1 MQEALGFLLAVFDLG
16 KFQWHNF
23 HLRGLQINR
32 IGSHKFPSGESWFST
47 FELLTRLR
55 KSAGSILSQEF
66 KYIVRVA
73 GRDLDGTKKVI
84 PAIAEIKGVG
94 DSYANAMVASLKLD
108 ARTRLGQLTDRQ
120 LQQIEQSLKD
130 PTLLNLPP
138 WLLNRRKDIDSG
150 TNLHRFGSDL
160 DFMIKG
166 DLDREKNILSWRGV
180 RHSLGLKVRGQRTRT
195 TGRKGRTVGVKKSSL
210 QAAQAAQ
217 QAAANAEKK

>member
-1 MQEALGFLLAVFDLG
+1 MRLQKKAGVAKINVFMVIRSDASSLLM
-16 KFQWHNF
+16 
-23 HLRGLQINR
+23 
-32 IGSHKFPSGESWFST
+32 
-47 FELLTRLR
+47 
-55 KSAGSILSQEF
+55 SQEF

-84 PAIAEIKGVG
+84 PSIAEIKGVG
-94 DSYANAMVASLKLD
+94 DSYANAMVAALKLD
-108 ARTRLGQLTDRQ
+108 ARARLGQLSDKQ
-120 LQQIEQSLKD
+120 LQQIEQALKD
-130 PTLLNLPP
+130 PTLMNLPP
-138 WLLNRRKDIDSG
+138 WLLNRRKDVDTGSNI
-150 TNLHRFGSDL
+150 HRIGSDL

>member
-1 MQEALGFLLAVFDLG
+1 MQIRNDCVPLLM
-16 KFQWHNF
+16 
-23 HLRGLQINR
+23 
-32 IGSHKFPSGESWFST
+32 
-47 FELLTRLR
+47 
-55 KSAGSILSQEF
+55 SQEF

-108 ARTRLGQLTDRQ
+108 ARVRLGQLSDRQ

-130 PTLLNLPP
+130 PTILNLPP

-150 TNLHRFGSDL
+150 SNIHRFGSDL

-166 DLDREKNILSWRGV
+166 DLDREKNMFSWRGV
-180 RHSLGLKVRGQRTRT
+180 RHGLGLKVRGQRTRT

>member
-1 MQEALGFLLAVFDLG
+1 
-16 KFQWHNF
+16 
-23 HLRGLQINR
+23 
-32 IGSHKFPSGESWFST
+32 
-47 FELLTRLR
+47 
-55 KSAGSILSQEF
+55 LSQEF

-108 ARTRLGQLTDRQ
+108 SRSRLGQLSDRQ
-120 LQQIEQSLKD
+120 LQQIEQALKD
-130 PTLLNLPP
+130 PSILNLPP
-138 WLLNRRKDIDSG
+138 WLVNRRKDIDSG
-150 TNLHRFGSDL
+150 SNIHRIGSDL

-210 QAAQAAQ
+210 QAAQQAQ

>member
-1 MQEALGFLLAVFDLG
+1 M
-16 KFQWHNF
+16 
-23 HLRGLQINR
+23 
-32 IGSHKFPSGESWFST
+32 GS
-47 FELLTRLR
+47 
-55 KSAGSILSQEF
+55 SIKMSQEF

-94 DSYANAMVASLKLD
+94 DSYANAMVTSLKLD
-108 ARTRLGQLTDRQ
+108 SRSRLGQLSDRQ
-120 LQQIEQSLKD
+120 LQQLEQALKD
-130 PTLLNLPP
+130 PGMMNLAP

-150 TNLHRFGSDL
+150 SNIHRFGSDL

-210 QAAQAAQ
+210 QAAQQAQ

>member
-1 MQEALGFLLAVFDLG
+1 M
-16 KFQWHNF
+16 
-23 HLRGLQINR
+23 
-32 IGSHKFPSGESWFST
+32 
-47 FELLTRLR
+47 
-55 KSAGSILSQEF
+55 SQEF

>member
-1 MQEALGFLLAVFDLG
+1 M
-16 KFQWHNF
+16 
-23 HLRGLQINR
+23 
-32 IGSHKFPSGESWFST
+32 
-47 FELLTRLR
+47 
-55 KSAGSILSQEF
+55 SQEF

-73 GRDLDGTKKVI
+73 GRDLDGTKKVV

-108 ARTRLGQLTDRQ
+108 SRARLGQLTDRQ

-130 PTLLNLPP
+130 PSMLNLPP
-138 WLLNRRKDIDSG
+138 WLLNRRKDIDTGS
-150 TNLHRFGSDL
+150 NFHRFGSDL